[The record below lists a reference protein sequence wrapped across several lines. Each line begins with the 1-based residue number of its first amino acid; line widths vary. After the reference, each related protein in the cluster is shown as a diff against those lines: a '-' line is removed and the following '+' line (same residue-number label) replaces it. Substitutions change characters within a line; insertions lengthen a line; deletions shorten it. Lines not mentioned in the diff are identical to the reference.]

1 MQCGPS
7 FKRGKRGAGVEDV
20 RKGGGECGVT
30 TVAVAVAA
38 PAPRFDISARLHEQL
53 ADLQMA
59 FGGGAYE
66 RSVLAATH
74 ELIPKSAN

>member
-1 MQCGPS
+1 
-7 FKRGKRGAGVEDV
+7 
-20 RKGGGECGVT
+20 VT

>member
-1 MQCGPS
+1 M
-7 FKRGKRGAGVEDV
+7 EDV
-20 RKGGGECGVT
+20 RKGGGEGAVI
-30 TVAVAVAA
+30 TVVVAVAA

-53 ADLQMA
+53 ADLQMT
-59 FGGGAYE
+59 FGGRADE